1 MGAHHMVEAPN
12 QGSTALIKWLRAAMP
27 MAVIGMHCNA
37 CLRHPL
43 KHCKG
48 KSLGISEVL
57 LRRCLDSGWLQNAF
71 IVCSQKCA

>member
-1 MGAHHMVEAPN
+1 
-12 QGSTALIKWLRAAMP
+12 MP

-48 KSLGISEVL
+48 KSLGISEAS
-57 LRRCLDSGWLQNAF
+57 LRRCLDSGWLQNAL
-71 IVCSQKCA
+71 IVCSQELA